1 MMDAP
6 LIEGKPMDVS
16 KTNWLLVCVVVVLVV
31 IGFVGVGS
39 AQQTA
44 TTTTATAA
52 TTTATTNT
60 SGQGTLTA
68 GNTTA
73 TIATVGGLETVSATS
88 TAPPQSTTR
97 TSTLEP
103 NDIWRNATPIDLD
116 TGQSAN
122 GTLPDGDQ
130 DWYVF
135 SVDSA
140 GTITVRLAAANQTNM
155 SGFLYNS
162 EGTLIDSSYVDPG
175 GQISLTGQANSSGE
189 YYVFIRNEANDTGAY
204 AFTISIEKSETA
216 SGEDRPQSADG
227 SSSGGGPG
235 FGLFGSLVAIL
246 VAGYLVVRTTNNSE

>member
-6 LIEGKPMDVS
+6 PTEGRPMAVS
-16 KTNWLLVCVVVVLVV
+16 KTNWLFVYAVVVSVV
-31 IGFVGVGS
+31 VGFVGVGS

-44 TTTTATAA
+44 TTTTAA

-68 GNTTA
+68 GDTTA

-116 TGQSAN
+116 TEQSAN

-175 GQISLTGQANSSGE
+175 GQISLTGQANYSGG
-189 YYVFIRNEANDTGAY
+189 YYVFVRNEANGTGAY

-235 FGLFGSLVAIL
+235 FGLLGSLVAIL

>member
-1 MMDAP
+1 MIDKLP
-6 LIEGKPMDVS
+6 THS
-16 KTNWLLVCVVVVLVV
+16 KTMNVSRTNWHLICVVVVVMV
-31 IGFVGVGS
+31 AGFVGVGS

-52 TTTATTNT
+52 TTTTTTNT
-60 SGQGTLTA
+60 SGQDTLTA
-68 GNTTA
+68 GNTTV
-73 TIATVGGLETVSATS
+73 TIATVEGVETVSAAS
-88 TAPPQSTTR
+88 TTPLQSTTR
-97 TSTLEP
+97 TSTSEP
-103 NDIWRNATPIDLD
+103 DDIWRNATPIDLD
-116 TGQSAN
+116 IRQSAN
-122 GTLPDGDQ
+122 GTLPGGDQ

-175 GQISLTGQANSSGE
+175 GQIPLTGQANSSGE
-189 YYVFIRNEANDTGAY
+189 YYVFVRNEANDTGAY

-216 SGEDRPQSADG
+216 SGEDQPQSADG

-235 FGLFGSLVAIL
+235 FGLLGSLVAIL